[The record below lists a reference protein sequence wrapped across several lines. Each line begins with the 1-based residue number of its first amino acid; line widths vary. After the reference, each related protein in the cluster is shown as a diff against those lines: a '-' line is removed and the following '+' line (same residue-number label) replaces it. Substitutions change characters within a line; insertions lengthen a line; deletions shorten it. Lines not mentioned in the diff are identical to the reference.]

1 MPPFQNEGAH
11 PLKRMI
17 VACSIV
23 LSLGVIGVGGVMAW
37 GWWAMRPVSQ
47 VPQFKTVYIA
57 PGTSTRTIG
66 QQLSQ
71 QGIIRHATLFWV
83 YAKLMRKERFIWSGY
98 YNMSPHFD
106 FMSVFRVL
114 TEATPYSRLVRI
126 TIKEGQSLQQIA
138 RLLEEKK
145 LTQADRFTAYVTYQA
160 KWDLLEHHPWL
171 AMVPTTNLEGVLFPD
186 TYLFPPMAS
195 DPMMTRTMIKRFEST
210 IITYWQQVSP
220 NTQLDFYSALVMASM
235 IEKEAGNQAE
245 MPTIA
250 SVFHNRLAI
259 NMPLA
264 SDPTVLYA
272 LGLDW
277 KKIVLYKDL
286 KVASPYN
293 TYRHVGLPPTPI
305 SSPGL
310 AAFKAAVWPDVT
322 RYLFFVAHPN
332 GGAHT
337 FTRTYREHLAA
348 QKR

>member
-1 MPPFQNEGAH
+1 
-11 PLKRMI
+11 MI
-17 VACSIV
+17 FAVALV
-23 LSLGVIGVGGVMAW
+23 SLLLVIGVAGGVAW
-37 GWWAMRPVSQ
+37 CWWEMRPVSH
-47 VPQFKTVYIA
+47 VPRFATLYIP
-57 PGTSTRTIG
+57 PGSSTRAIG

-71 QGIIRHATLFWV
+71 RGLIRHATLFWG
-83 YAKLMRKERFIWSGY
+83 YAKLTRKERHIWSGY

-106 FMSVFRVL
+106 FMSVFQVL
-114 TEATPYSRLVRI
+114 TEATPYSRLVRV
-126 TIKEGQSLQQIA
+126 TVKEGQSLQQIA
-138 RLLEEKK
+138 RLLESKQ
-145 LTQADRFTAYVTYQA
+145 LTQSNRFMTYVKNQA
-160 KWDLLEHHPWL
+160 KWELLDENPWL
-171 AMVPTTNLEGVLFPD
+171 ALIPTSNLEGVLFPE

-195 DPMMTRTMIKRFEST
+195 DRVMVRTMIKAFEST
-210 IITYWQQVSP
+210 IVTYWQQVSP
-220 NTQLDFYSALVMASM
+220 NTQLDFYSALVLASM

-277 KKIVLYKDL
+277 KKVVFYKDL

-293 TYRHVGLPPTPI
+293 TYRQYGLPPTPI
-305 SSPGL
+305 ASPGL

-332 GGAHT
+332 GGGHT